1 MSYTEQDLS
10 KLIGEVEKEFTAH
23 LAKAE
28 EASLAKSETANAEAA
43 AAEAAPAVE
52 APAATV
58 EAPLAKAEDEK
69 DDEKCDYDEKDH
81 EEMHKMYK
89 SMTKA
94 ERKAHLDAI
103 SKCGE
108 MSMKKSEETS
118 GEAKVETPIADT
130 SKEVELIKSEF
141 SAKLAAEEAK
151 SAELKKNLDAVS
163 EFLTKFVKKT
173 APQGKAIT
181 NLDSVAKSESGEVEE
196 KPLAKS
202 EINIRLAKKA
212 AEPSLAKSDRD
223 AINAYYLNGA
233 DIKTVSHLLK

>member
-1 MSYTEQDLS
+1 MYSEQDLS
-10 KLIGEVEKEFTAH
+10 KLIGEVEKEFNAH

-28 EASLAKSETANAEAA
+28 EALAKSESANAEAA
-43 AAEAAPAVE
+43 ATETAPAAEAAPA
-52 APAATV
+52 ATAA

-69 DDEKCDYDEKDH
+69 KDEDKCDYDEKDH

-94 ERKAHLDAI
+94 ERKAHMDAI

-108 MSMKKSEETS
+108 ISMHKSEEQS
-118 GEAKVETPIADT
+118 GEAKVEPVVDT
-130 SKEVELIKSEF
+130 SKEVELLKSEF

-163 EFLTKFVKKT
+163 EFLTKLVKKT

-181 NLDSVAKSESGEVEE
+181 NLDSVAKSEPAKEDE
-196 KPLAKS
+196 KPLTKS
-202 EINIRLAKKA
+202 EINTRLAKKA

-223 AINAYYLNGA
+223 AINAFYLHGA